1 MAEGRQ
7 REKKTLESEFRW
19 TAKRVSGLKR
29 QGKGRTEGKASH
41 DAVNLNDSP
50 EDPKTMITLVAI
62 PPIVGGRRHSY
73 VNIRVAPVFFYRSLF
88 HTSQR
93 PHRYRCK
100 IYEVQLIAVSNSR
113 IFLSGGVL

>member
-73 VNIRVAPVFFYRSLF
+73 VNIRVAPEKRSKLQF
-88 HTSQR
+88 AVT
-93 PHRYRCK
+93 RYAAPSSMNFLCLRC
-100 IYEVQLIAVSNSR
+100 R
-113 IFLSGGVL
+113 IVLTA